1 MNIKSLKK
9 IYTYTSELVNE
20 RKILSKVASK
30 DRALIKNIRSKKL
43 TYLSRGKLTKLAL
56 TIQQLENESIE
67 GEFIEC
73 GCALGGSTIL
83 ICSVKSK
90 NRPLK
95 VYDVF
100 EMIPAPTDQDT
111 KDVHKRYEE
120 IISGKSKGI
129 KGDQYYGYIND
140 LKSKVEQNLN
150 DFGINLED
158 DNTKLIKGLVQET
171 LYPSKR
177 IALAHIDVDW
187 YEPVKVSLDRIFP
200 YLSKGGTIILDDYFD
215 WGGCKKAV
223 DLFLSEIKH
232 PVSINKDF
240 RSLSIKK
247 L

>member
-9 IYTYTSELVNE
+9 IYTLTTE
-20 RKILSKVASK
+20 RLNDRRILRKLATK
-30 DRALIKNIRSKKL
+30 DRFLIKSIRSKKL
-43 TYLSRGKLTKLAL
+43 TYLSRGKLAKLAL
-56 TIQQLENESIE
+56 TIQKLEKENVE
-67 GEFIEC
+67 GELIEC

-83 ICSVKSK
+83 ISSIKSK
-90 NRPLK
+90 NRLLK

-111 KDVHKRYEE
+111 KEVHKRYQE
-120 IISGKSKGI
+120 IINGKSKGI

-140 LKSKVEQNLN
+140 LKSRVEKNLN
-150 DFGINLED
+150 DFGINREK
-158 DNTKLIKGLVQET
+158 DNVKLVKGLVQET
-171 LYPSKR
+171 LQPSGK

-200 YLSKGGTIILDDYFD
+200 YLSKGGFIILDDYFD

-223 DLFLSEIKH
+223 DLFLSETKH

-240 RSLSIKK
+240 RSLTIKK